1 MLRTLASAIV
11 ASAAL
16 LAAAGVQAQTA
27 NGYYTA
33 TPIAKPAKERLM
45 TRATP
50 WRLQG
55 NTFVAAQAPERD
67 TTLCTLVARDVGGLA
82 SFTVGGK
89 SYDAAQLDKCNAK
102 AGVAVA
108 GGATAA
114 AVAN

>member
-1 MLRTLASAIV
+1 MLRTIASAIV

-27 NGYYTA
+27 NGYYVA
-33 TPIAKPAKERLM
+33 TPIAKPAKDRLM

-55 NTFVAAQAPERD
+55 ASFVAAQAPERD
-67 TTLCTLVARDVGGLA
+67 QVLCTLVARNVGGLSA
-82 SFTVGGK
+82 FTVGGK
-89 SYDAAQLDKCNAK
+89 AYDAAQLDKCNGK

-108 GGATAA
+108 ATSSA